1 MRRIHKQAAVAVLLL
16 ALAACSQSGKSGSDK
31 VSLKTDN
38 QKQSYAIGMDIGN
51 SLKHTGMQIDMASV
65 TAGMRA
71 VLKDEKPLM
80 TEKEAARVRAGFFKQ
95 QNQAAAAEH
104 KQAASKNKQAGEKF
118 LAENAKKAGVKT
130 TASGLEYKV
139 IKQGSGPKPSATDT
153 VTVNYEGKLID
164 GTVFD
169 SSYQRG
175 KPATFPL
182 NRVIKGWTE
191 GLQLMPVGSKYKLFI
206 PAKLAYGA
214 QGAGDRIGP
223 NQTLI
228 FTVELLSI
236 NGKK

>member
-1 MRRIHKQAAVAVLLL
+1 MVVAALLL
-16 ALAACSQSGKSGSDK
+16 GACNQHGHSGSDK
-31 VSLKTDN
+31 VSLDSDAK
-38 QKQSYAIGMDIGN
+38 KQSYAIGMDIGN
-51 SLKHTGMQIDMASV
+51 SLKHTGMQVDMASV

-71 VLKDEKPLM
+71 VLDKDEKPLM
-80 TEKEAARVRAGFFKQ
+80 TEKEAARVRAGFFKK

-104 KQAASKNKQAGEKF
+104 KQAASKNRQAGEKF
-118 LAENAKKAGVKT
+118 LAENAKKSGVKT

-139 IKQGSGPKPSATDT
+139 IEQGSGPKPSATDT

-191 GLQLMPVGSKYKLFI
+191 GLQLMSVGSKYKLFI
-206 PAKLAYGA
+206 PAKLAYGE

-223 NQTLI
+223 NETLI